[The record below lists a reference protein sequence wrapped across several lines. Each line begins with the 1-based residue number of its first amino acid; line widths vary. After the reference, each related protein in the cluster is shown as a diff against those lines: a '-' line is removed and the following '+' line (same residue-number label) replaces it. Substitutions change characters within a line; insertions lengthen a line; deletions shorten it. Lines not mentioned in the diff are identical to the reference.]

1 MVRFVLNGEQ
11 VTSESPPDTPLVWV
25 LREELNL

>member
-1 MVRFVLNGEQ
+1 MVRFVLNDEQ